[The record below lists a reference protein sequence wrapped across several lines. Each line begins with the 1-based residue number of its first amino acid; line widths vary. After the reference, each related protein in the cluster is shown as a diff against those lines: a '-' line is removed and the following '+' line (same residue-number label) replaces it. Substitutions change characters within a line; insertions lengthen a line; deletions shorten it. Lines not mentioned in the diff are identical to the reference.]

1 MNRFMKMNERQRES
15 IINGIKEV
23 MGNELPDELM
33 DEISGGRLLNNKEYF
48 DFLSKGYDY
57 TQQYNQG
64 KMSEEE
70 YNSLLKAFDNYIDY
84 IDSLD
89 EGSETVLFDFERFK

>member
-1 MNRFMKMNERQRES
+1 MKMNERQRES

-33 DEISGGRLLNNKEYF
+33 DEISGGRLLNNQEYF
-48 DFLSKGYDY
+48 DFLRKGYDY

-64 KMSEEE
+64 QMSEED